1 VNDRPPVVLVS
12 EGLRSLAGPVPEWPG
27 EAVTRYVPLGS
38 ELPPES
44 ECGPVVAIVPLVSR
58 PVGEPEMARYPGLRV
73 IANYGV
79 GYDNIDLAAASR
91 LGVPVTNTPDVL
103 TDATADLTW
112 ALLLA
117 AARRLR
123 EGLDL
128 ARSGDWRGWRPDE
141 LLGLGLQG
149 RTLGILGAGRIGRAV
164 VARALPFGMRIRYW
178 DRSSNEELDSGGAV
192 RTDSLTALL
201 ATSEVVS
208 VHLPLA
214 PGTRNLLGASELGS
228 MLPGSIL
235 VNTARGPIVQ
245 MGALIDAL
253 RDGPLAAAGL
263 DVYPEEP
270 LIPAELRELPNAFI
284 LPHLGSA
291 TREAR
296 MGMWRLAADNVR
308 RVLKGEPP
316 ATPVGE
322 GQATDRSL

>member
-1 VNDRPPVVLVS
+1 MSDRPPVVLVS
-12 EGLRSLAGPVPEWPG
+12 EGLRPLAGPAPEWPG
-27 EAVTRYVPLGS
+27 GAVSRFVPLAA

-44 ECGPVVAIVPLVSR
+44 ECGPVAAIVPLVSR
-58 PVGEPEMARYPGLRV
+58 PIGESEMARYPGLRV

-79 GYDNIDLAAASR
+79 GYDNIDVLAAAR
-91 LGVPVTNTPDVL
+91 LGIPVTNTPDVL

-112 ALLLA
+112 ALVLA

-128 ARSGDWRGWRPDE
+128 ARSGEWQGWRPDE
-141 LLGLGLQG
+141 LLGLGLRG

-164 VARALPFGMRIRYW
+164 ASRARPFGMRIRYW
-178 DRSSNEELDSGGAV
+178 DRSSNVELETDGAV
-192 RTDSLTALL
+192 RADSLDGLL

-208 VHLPLA
+208 VHLPLTSE
-214 PGTRNLLGASELGS
+214 TRDLLGAPELGS

-235 VNTARGPIVQ
+235 INTARGPIVQ
-245 MGALIDAL
+245 MTALIGVL
-253 RDGPLAAAGL
+253 RNGPLAAAGL

-270 LIPAELRELPNAFI
+270 LIPAELRELPNAFV

-308 RVLKGEPP
+308 RVLEGKPP

-322 GQATDRSL
+322 T